1 MDITSYILRIIAAAI
16 LCGILRVFLN
26 EKNTVGK
33 IGRLLCGLFMMI
45 TLLSP
50 ITQLS
55 FKDITW
61 YFEGLTEQAEEYA
74 NNGKLSAENSICGII
89 KEQTAAYILD
99 KADGMGLEIAVEVE
113 LNEDHNPIPCG
124 VTISGDASPYA
135 KEIIRSYIEANLGI
149 PKERQIWK

>member
-1 MDITSYILRIIAAAI
+1 MDVKAYVLRLVAAAI

-50 ITQLS
+50 VTQFS

-61 YFEGLTEQAEEYA
+61 YFESLTEQAEEYA
-74 NNGKLSAENSICGII
+74 NNGKLSAEKSICGII
-89 KEQTAAYILD
+89 KEQAAAYILD
-99 KADGMGLEIAVEVE
+99 KAEGIGLKIAVEVE
-113 LNEDHNPIPCG
+113 LSEDHNPVPCG

-135 KEIIRSYIEANLGI
+135 KEIIRSYIETNLGI